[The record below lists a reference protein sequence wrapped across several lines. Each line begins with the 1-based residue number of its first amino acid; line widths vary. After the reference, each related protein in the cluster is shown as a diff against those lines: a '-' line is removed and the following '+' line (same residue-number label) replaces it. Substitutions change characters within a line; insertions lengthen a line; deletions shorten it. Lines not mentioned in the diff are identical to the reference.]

1 MYYWQKSVSYVVFSK
16 KEEKKSPFLAVNKV
30 TNASQSGRK
39 ISFPT
44 SLLRS
49 PIFLQSNSCHR
60 NPLRLFLLLV
70 QKYRNYQM
78 RFFTPPQSLNLPHLS
93 AITGAEHRKGEDTPW
108 DNPHQEHGHI
118 ASRHFFTEFTSAQKC
133 QQSKI
138 NNFQSYFL
146 PNFGN
151 FKTHNF
157 KEDFQLLQ
165 ILYRVKSLKILDFG
179 HFGN

>member
-1 MYYWQKSVSYVVFSK
+1 MNVLLAK
-16 KEEKKSPFLAVNKV
+16 KCFLCRLFQEGKKSPFLAVNKV